1 MAPIRLMSKRRKPS
15 HALISFDDDIAGT
28 LLKIGIQLKKLRRVL
43 LYADATHLLR
53 HTKTTLAGKPA
64 PLPLPLPLSAPLPD
78 AFLSEKLPSE
88 SLSEKPPHG
97 ADASQVRVCR
107 LHEYKAIAASL
118 AASFAD
124 DPVALYFVDT
134 PDTAGWTADRKWA
147 LHLALME
154 AVVYM
159 HLLDGLVT
167 TAGPD
172 YGAVALWLP
181 PGRDADSVSTFL
193 RSGLAR
199 LRWGGWWGAGSGV
212 LPADA
217 RSRFFDTFTPLLH
230 DTKRKVLGDAR
241 DADSWYLVY
250 LGTRPGARRMGHAR
264 ALVEQVTARADR
276 EGKACYLESSKEMNV
291 DIYRKFGFQR
301 RDRIVLEQAV
311 GQPDVPLEIM
321 VREPARSS

>member
-1 MAPIRLMSKRRKPS
+1 MSKTRKPS

-28 LLKIGIQLKKLRRVL
+28 LLKIGIQLKKLRRAL
-43 LYADATHLLR
+43 LYTDATQLLR
-53 HTKTTLAGKPA
+53 HTKSTLASKPA
-64 PLPLPLPLSAPLPD
+64 PLSLAAPLSD
-78 AFLSEKLPSE
+78 VLSEKLSE
-88 SLSEKPPHG
+88 SLSEKAPHV
-97 ADASQVRVCR
+97 DATQVRVCQ

-124 DPVALYFVDT
+124 DPVALYFVET
-134 PDTAGWTADRKWA
+134 PDTASWTADRKWA

-181 PGRDADSVSTFL
+181 PGRDADGVSTFL

-199 LRWGGWWGAGSGV
+199 LRWGGWWGAGRGV

-230 DTKRKVLGDAR
+230 DTKRRVLGPAR

-291 DIYRKFGFQR
+291 DIYRKFGFER
-301 RDRIVLEQAV
+301 RDRIVLEQAA
-311 GQPDVPLEIM
+311 GQPGVPLEIM
-321 VREPARSS
+321 VREPALSS